1 MYCSLILIFINRY
14 ACVVSV
20 NLTLLCER
28 YDGKYPSS
36 SLVFSSPLL
45 SSPLL
50 FVSHLF
56 FFIAQL
62 FAAQDFSGKKL
73 DTTLWRP
80 MSVSEVPSHADNPRL
95 YDAYNAGENLT
106 DTVPHGCVGMSF
118 SMFTLPLLS
127 LLLLAL
133 PPFACRQSAVIACL
147 QSR

>member
-1 MYCSLILIFINRY
+1 MYNICSLILIFIFRY

-20 NLTLLCER
+20 NLTLLCEK
-28 YDGKYPSS
+28 YDGKYPFS

-45 SSPLL
+45 FVFSSL
-50 FVSHLF
+50 

-62 FAAQDFSGKKL
+62 FAAQDFFGKKL

-118 SMFTLPLLS
+118 SKFTLPLLS